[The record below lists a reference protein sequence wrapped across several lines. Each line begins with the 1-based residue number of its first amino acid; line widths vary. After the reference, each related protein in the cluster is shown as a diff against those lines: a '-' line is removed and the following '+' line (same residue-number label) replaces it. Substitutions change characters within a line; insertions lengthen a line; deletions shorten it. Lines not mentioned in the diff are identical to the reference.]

1 MTITALPT
9 GLYAEVLSFYGHQM
23 QKLDGRDFA
32 GYAATFTE
40 DGEFR
45 HSPTLP
51 AAHTRA
57 GIRAVLEDFHRKFD
71 ARRIRRRHWFNQVAL
86 SQAPDGSVTA
96 TSYCL
101 VLTVHAGVKEPEFGP
116 SCVVHDVLVR
126 GEDGELLLRSR
137 HVTHDHVRPDEG
149 E

>member
-40 DGEFR
+40 DGEFK
-45 HSPTLP
+45 HSPSLP

-57 GIRAVLEDFHRKFD
+57 GIFAVLEDFHRKFD
-71 ARRIRRRHWFNQVAL
+71 ASKIQRRHWFNHVAL
-86 SQAPDGSVTA
+86 SEAADGSITA

-101 VLTVHAGVKEPEFGP
+101 VLTVHADVKEPEFGP

-137 HVTHDHVRPDEG
+137 HVSHDHVFPA
-149 E
+149 